1 MKVTQFGLCAAL
13 LFGATAF
20 AAPISYSTILNG
32 LNESPPNDSPGTGF
46 AFVTIDTAAHS
57 LVVSVNF
64 AGLVGTTTASPS
76 HIHCCTDVPFVGRV
90 GGGATEI
97 FPGFP
102 TGVTAGSYVMS
113 FDETLVANFNPAFLT
128 ESGGT
133 AAGAEAALALGFS
146 AGKSIPKRA

>member
-1 MKVTQFGLCAAL
+1 M
-13 LFGATAF
+13 
-20 AAPISYSTILNG
+20 
-32 LNESPPNDSPGTGF
+32 
-46 AFVTIDTAAHS
+46 
-57 LVVSVNF
+57 SVNF